1 MSQPGPSDR
10 RQHPRRSV
18 VRPCKVRDRRTLLF
32 SAGLTSDVSEGGA
45 LIRIDRARPLGAG
58 DELDVVVAWSGA
70 GVIASDSMLRGRV
83 TRVMTLDERHQAV
96 ALEFLAPAT
105 ALEARAA

>member
-1 MSQPGPSDR
+1 M
-10 RQHPRRSV
+10 
-18 VRPCKVRDRRTLLF
+18 RDRRTLLF

-45 LIRIDRARPLGAG
+45 LIRIDRGRPFGEG

-83 TRVMTLDERHQAV
+83 KRVDLLDDRHQAV
-96 ALEFLAPAT
+96 ALEFVAPAT
-105 ALEARAA
+105 MLEARAA